1 LRSGLK
7 LIWLFGRS
15 GAGKTTLAKR
25 LADRYR
31 SLGIAYLW
39 LDGDRIRQGLSQ
51 DLGYTPN
58 DRLENHRRIIEIANI
73 ACEQELHVVVSAIAP
88 EEAIRAKVNELARC
102 SVNWIYVDSDENT
115 CRQRDTKGLYS
126 TPEKNS
132 VDQFIGPSSTEII
145 LLHINTSLECI
156 ETSQSRIFSE
166 LDRIKNSDKNKNHNL

>member
-1 LRSGLK
+1 MRSDLK
-7 LIWLFGRS
+7 LIWIFGRS
-15 GAGKTTLAKR
+15 GAGKTTLATR

-132 VDQFIGPSSTEII
+132 VDQFIGPSSAEII

-166 LDRIKNSDKNKNHNL
+166 LDRTKK

>member
-1 LRSGLK
+1 LRSDLK

-15 GAGKTTLAKR
+15 GAGKTTLATR

-39 LDGDRIRQGLSQ
+39 LDGDQIRQGLSQ

-73 ACEQELHVVVSAIAP
+73 ACEQGLQVVVSTIAP

-102 SVNWIYVDSDENT
+102 SVN
-115 CRQRDTKGLYS
+115 
-126 TPEKNS
+126 
-132 VDQFIGPSSTEII
+132 
-145 LLHINTSLECI
+145 
-156 ETSQSRIFSE
+156 
-166 LDRIKNSDKNKNHNL
+166 